1 MRHSHIESGGRYPV
15 LRTIA
20 ILWLVGAAITLV
32 VGVYQAIIALIGAG
46 GYSVIAGRYALI
58 AQSGSHWGG
67 RVSAFFIWLAITFF
81 TVIFNVAVA
90 ELIKLAMD
98 VEHNT
103 RMAAMSTAAT
113 ALPPAGTAA
122 APSVPR
128 DDTRRRFTEESAEA
142 ALIRGH

>member
-15 LRTIA
+15 LRAIA

-46 GYSVIAGRYALI
+46 GYSLI
-58 AQSGSHWGG
+58 ATSGSHWGG
-67 RVSAFFIWLAITFF
+67 RVSACFIWLAITFF